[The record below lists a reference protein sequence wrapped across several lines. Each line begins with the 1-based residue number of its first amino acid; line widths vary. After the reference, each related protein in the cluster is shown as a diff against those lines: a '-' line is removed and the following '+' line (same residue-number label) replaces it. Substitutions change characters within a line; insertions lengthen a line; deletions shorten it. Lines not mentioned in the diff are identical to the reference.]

1 MVTTPTAKGREMEAR
16 HELTICED
24 CEHMH
29 PESRKRS
36 SYWAMCMKFPR
47 LEGQGFVS
55 KANWDSDPPF
65 MHCRNI
71 NGGACP
77 IFEPISTARTE

>member
-1 MVTTPTAKGREMEAR
+1 MTEATQTGP
-16 HELTICED
+16 TICED

-29 PESRKRS
+29 PESRKRA

-55 KANWDSDPPF
+55 KDKWDSDPPF
-65 MHCRNI
+65 MSCRNI

-77 IFEPISTARTE
+77 LFEERKQLLAKIPV